1 MMDEMSFG
9 FGVRSGDNME
19 GKNDYPT
26 QDYELPDEDMFL
38 SLTWTDFLH
47 IIYMIDGVVTFI
59 PFIWPSS

>member
-38 SLTWTDFLH
+38 SLT
-47 IIYMIDGVVTFI
+47 
-59 PFIWPSS
+59 

>member
-19 GKNDYPT
+19 GKIDYTT

-38 SLTWTDFLH
+38 SLT
-47 IIYMIDGVVTFI
+47 
-59 PFIWPSS
+59 